1 MVDLKLHFSSAVE
14 RTLAFAIQ
22 QVKIFDVAAHALSQ
36 VPPCV
41 ILHTPI
47 HVIKVTW
54 ATDDRS
60 KSVPSPIILSSNSR
74 VYYDM
79 IYMYENKIYQSIVAK
94 ICLIICANILQDLFE
109 FDARGGRR
117 VLQ

>member
-79 IYMYENKIYQSIVAK
+79 IPMYENKIYQSIVAK
-94 ICLIICANILQDLFE
+94 IGLIILC
-109 FDARGGRR
+109 
-117 VLQ
+117 